1 MDESTCIFYKN
12 CNHIDCNTFC
22 MKKYKCDY
30 YFNSAMIP
38 EDKRVKFKLFIDSDG
53 ADEQAFSRL
62 AEIER
67 DAENYIANGNNL
79 YVYSNRTG
87 NGKSS
92 WMYRIARS
100 YIVKTW
106 YKRDLKP
113 IVLFISV
120 PRFLLEIKANITQK
134 SEYIDKI
141 MSSINDCDLV
151 IWDDIGSKAGTEFEV
166 SHLLNII
173 DYRIANN
180 KSNMY
185 TSNLNRDDLHQLLG
199 DRLYSR
205 IYNYSECIE
214 FKGKDKRGIK

>member
-1 MDESTCIFYKN
+1 MSEEKCLFYNN
-12 CNHIDCNTFC
+12 CNHIDCNSFC
-22 MKKYKCDY
+22 MKRYKCEY
-30 YFNSAMIP
+30 YFNSGMIP
-38 EDKRVKFKLFIDSDG
+38 ETKRLKFKLHIDADG
-53 ADEQAFSRL
+53 TDSQAFCRL
-62 AEIER
+62 AEIEKNI
-67 DAENYIANGNNL
+67 EQYVTEGNNL

-92 WMYRIARS
+92 WMYRLLRS

-106 YKRDLKP
+106 YKHDLNP

-120 PRFLLEIKANITQK
+120 PKFLLEIKANISNK
-134 SEYIDKI
+134 SDYIEKI
-141 MSSINDCDLV
+141 MPYINNCDIV
-151 IWDDIGSKAGTEFEV
+151 VWDDIGSKAGTEFEV

-173 DYRIANN
+173 DYRISNN
-180 KSNMY
+180 KTNMY
-185 TSNLNRDDLHQLLG
+185 TSNLNKEDLHQLLG